1 MVRVSLE
8 LGVVLKI
15 SVFLR
20 RGGGRLIRE
29 GSLIMKLRLW
39 GGGGRGAY
47 ESVYASYFVCKIMY
61 VCMYVCE
68 LYFNTVYS
76 SVINSYVIT

>member
-1 MVRVSLE
+1 MPLLPSLRGLVRGTE
-8 LGVVLKI
+8 KAKI
-15 SVFLR
+15 LP
-20 RGGGRLIRE
+20 GNNG
-29 GSLIMKLRLW
+29 
-39 GGGGRGAY
+39 
-47 ESVYASYFVCKIMY
+47 MY